1 MRFVGLLSVLY
12 KKGNA
17 MVSENIGEIVI
28 SPRVLEVITGIAT
41 TQVEGVHSLHN
52 KKMGDSFNKA
62 SLGKGV
68 YLHTEED
75 ATVTADIHV
84 FLQYGINVP
93 AVSMAIQKAV
103 KSAVYDMAE
112 VKIAAVNIHVEG
124 IVPEKTPKPDMKS
137 LFDEDFLD
145 D

>member
-1 MRFVGLLSVLY
+1 MTTEY
-12 KKGNA
+12 
-17 MVSENIGEIVI
+17 IGEIVI

-52 KKMGDSFNKA
+52 KKMADSFNKA

-68 YLHTEED
+68 YLQTEED
-75 ATVTADIHV
+75 GSVTADIYV
-84 FLQYGINVP
+84 YLQYGVKVP
-93 AVSMAIQKAV
+93 TVSMNIQKTV

-112 VKIAAVNIHVEG
+112 VPISAVNIHVEG
-124 IVPEKTPKPDMKS
+124 IVAEKTPKPDLKT

>member
-1 MRFVGLLSVLY
+1 MTT
-12 KKGNA
+12 
-17 MVSENIGEIVI
+17 ENIGEIVI

-41 TQVEGVHSLHN
+41 TQVDGVHSLHN
-52 KKMGDSFNKA
+52 KKMADSFNKA

-68 YLHTEED
+68 YLQTDEAGD
-75 ATVTADIHV
+75 VKADIYV
-84 FLQYGINVP
+84 YLQYGVKVP
-93 AVSMAIQKAV
+93 AVAIAIQKAV

-112 VKIAAVNIHVEG
+112 VLISSVNIHVEG
-124 IVPEKTPKPDMKS
+124 IVPEKTPKPEMKS